1 MVVCL
6 CCHSTL
12 LRYVRHSEVYWFCPN
27 CWQEMPN
34 VEISAIGNPLKA
46 YSEEVICS
54 DERLPS
60 LNGTALR

>member
-6 CCHSTL
+6 CCHNSL
-12 LRYVRHSEVYWFCPN
+12 LRYVRHSDVYWFCPN

-34 VEISAIGNPLKA
+34 VETSAIGSPLKA

-60 LNGTALR
+60 LNGRAFR